1 VDGVGSLKIIKQLIG
16 QMPLIVNPDRD
27 TPSFQTALS
36 SLPTEKLQSFC
47 GSLPGED
54 H

>member
-1 VDGVGSLKIIKQLIG
+1 LDSFASLKANKQLIG
-16 QMPLIVNPDRD
+16 QTPLIANPDRE